1 MHGIW
6 EHEEERV
13 IGCESARDAER
24 TLAPFHPRTL
34 TTNNTSTMDFTY
46 HITGIDG
53 LFILAM
59 SLLLG
64 FEVIK
69 NVPAVLHTPLMSGS
83 NAISGIILFGG
94 LIQLMSTPPDRVWV
108 LLFASI
114 AVLLGAMN
122 IAGGFFVTHRMLSM
136 FQVNKRKAVK

>member
-1 MHGIW
+1 M
-6 EHEEERV
+6 E
-13 IGCESARDAER
+13 
-24 TLAPFHPRTL
+24 
-34 TTNNTSTMDFTY
+34 FTY
-46 HITGIDG
+46 HITSIDG

-114 AVLLGAMN
+114 AVLLGAIN
-122 IAGGFFVTHRMLSM
+122 IAGGFFVTHRMLAM
-136 FQVNKRKAVK
+136 FQVKKKDGRKP

>member
-1 MHGIW
+1 MDLRIVSDHP
-6 EHEEERV
+6 
-13 IGCESARDAER
+13 SR
-24 TLAPFHPRTL
+24 TFNPTFHLFTRLPL
-34 TTNNTSTMDFTY
+34 QTMDFTY
-46 HITGIDG
+46 HITAIDG
-53 LFILAM
+53 LFVLAM

-94 LIQLMSTPPDRVWV
+94 LIQLMSTPTDRYWV
-108 LLFASI
+108 LLFSSV

-122 IAGGFFVTHRMLSM
+122 ISGGFFVTHRMLSM
-136 FQVNKRKAVK
+136 FQVNKKKEKK

>member
-1 MHGIW
+1 M
-6 EHEEERV
+6 E
-13 IGCESARDAER
+13 
-24 TLAPFHPRTL
+24 
-34 TTNNTSTMDFTY
+34 FTY

-108 LLFASI
+108 LLFSSI

-136 FQVNKRKAVK
+136 FQVNKKKAPTKK

>member
-1 MHGIW
+1 M
-6 EHEEERV
+6 E
-13 IGCESARDAER
+13 
-24 TLAPFHPRTL
+24 
-34 TTNNTSTMDFTY
+34 FTY
-46 HITGIDG
+46 HITSIDG
-53 LFILAM
+53 LFLLAM

-94 LIQLMSTPPDRVWV
+94 LIQLMSTSPDRVWV

-114 AVLLGAMN
+114 AVLLGAIN
-122 IAGGFFVTHRMLSM
+122 IAGGFFVTHRMLAM
-136 FQVNKRKAVK
+136 FQVKKKDGRKP

>member
-1 MHGIW
+1 M
-6 EHEEERV
+6 E
-13 IGCESARDAER
+13 
-24 TLAPFHPRTL
+24 
-34 TTNNTSTMDFTY
+34 FTY

-69 NVPAVLHTPLMSGS
+69 NVPAVLHTPLMSGA

-94 LIQLMSTPPDRVWV
+94 LIQLMRTPPNHYWV
-108 LLFASI
+108 LLFSSI
-114 AVLLGAMN
+114 AVLLGAIN

-136 FQVNKRKAVK
+136 FQVNKKKDVKK